1 MDNSCDYGYGP
12 CTAPDTLCPHWQGT
26 FCELDIYYA
35 KLGKEKEY
43 ERESE
48 L

>member
-1 MDNSCDYGYGP
+1 MSNSCDYGYGK
-12 CTAPDTLCPHWQGT
+12 CTAPDTLCPYWQGT
-26 FCELDIYYA
+26 FCELDAYYA
-35 KLGKEKEY
+35 KLEKERED